1 MDISDIW
8 NHSIIDS
15 PKFVAPWK
23 ASFQAL
29 DLSHEV
35 GTWNHQPQQ
44 KMVEGIKKKANRRV
58 RFSPTIELYV
68 GHAQECEMLGWS
80 HALEVP
86 HLRAPIIAQI
96 QPDHDGEEMALLA
109 MHHHPQALPQPA
121 NFVMEDP
128 QIVQQE
134 QEQVFDIEVEVPQEE
149 EESEEAMSFAPQ
161 VQEDWRTVLTFAL
174 GRDATPLRLD
184 WNNHELV
191 HHSVARELGVFPGH
205 LFHLHHVEIPPAD
218 LYYGH
223 VEVLIAHRDNDIQI
237 GTTQKLVLFDVA
249 TLHL

>member
-1 MDISDIW
+1 
-8 NHSIIDS
+8 
-15 PKFVAPWK
+15 
-23 ASFQAL
+23 
-29 DLSHEV
+29 
-35 GTWNHQPQQ
+35 
-44 KMVEGIKKKANRRV
+44 MVEGIKKKANRRV

-191 HHSVARELGVFPGH
+191 HHSVARETRSFFQATF
-205 LFHLHHVEIPPAD
+205 FHLHHVENTTSRPLLWPCRGSHLRI
-218 LYYGH
+218 G
-223 VEVLIAHRDNDIQI
+223 DNDIQI